1 MTPTSRAADQPTGAA
16 DAPRAG
22 TAADGASLRALEFAS
37 VVEMLAART
46 AFTPSREL
54 AEATVP
60 VADER
65 HVELLQEQTDEALR
79 LLDEQAQ
86 ASIGGARDVRGPI
99 DRARRGGRLSAQEL
113 LDLAETLHATAL
125 FAARLAAWRGRHLA
139 GIRDLLDDAPTL
151 RERIERSVDEAG
163 EILDTASGELAAI
176 RKRMRMAQDRVRE
189 RLNTMLRS
197 AELAGVIGEAIVT
210 LRAGRYVIPV
220 RAEAKGRL
228 KGIVHDQSASGAT
241 LFVEP
246 LSVVELNNTWTQA
259 MLDQEREVD
268 RILEELSR
276 MVEASGDALGASLDA
291 LARADL
297 WLARARLAG
306 DQNAVR
312 PALSEDA
319 VELLSARHPLLG
331 AGAVPID
338 LRLGERFGYRA
349 MVITGPNTGGKTV
362 SLKTLGLLALM
373 HQAGLRVPAAQG
385 ARLPVFRRV
394 MADIGDE
401 QSIAQS
407 LSTFSSHLVNVVRFV
422 EAAGQG
428 TLVLL
433 DEVGAGTDP
442 TEGSALAMA
451 IVERLL
457 AAGAVVAATTHYAE
471 LKTFATEHAN
481 VTNASVEF
489 DVATL
494 RPTYRLTIGLPGKS
508 QAFAI
513 ANRLGLP
520 RDVLDDAERRL
531 SAEHRSMEET
541 LAAIQRAE
549 RARGEELDRAR
560 EERTA
565 AAEERARARSGVTRA
580 RLEAGKVLDEARRAA
595 DAMLVRAERDV
606 AELRREVGRLQAG
619 RRGVQRRSEAASALD
634 ELERRAAASRAAV
647 QREAMER
654 TPNGGSGAVG
664 GLDEGAEPIAARL
677 EPRVGLFG
685 RSRTLGTT
693 GRIVERSGRTG
704 RVTLETEGARVVV
717 PGDDVEVVPEPAPAS
732 PSRDRAADELRRRA
746 AARVAPR
753 LDLRGERVES
763 ALEQLDAYLDE
774 ALLAGLDSVA
784 IIHGAGTGALRRAI
798 RDRLAEHPRV
808 RGTRSGRR
816 EEGGDG
822 TTVAEL

>member
-1 MTPTSRAADQPTGAA
+1 MTRTSRAASQPATAA
-16 DAPRAG
+16 DAPDPG
-22 TAADGASLRALEFAS
+22 IAADAGSLRALEFGA
-37 VVEMLAART
+37 VVGMLAART

-54 AEATVP
+54 AEATLP
-60 VADER
+60 VADAR
-65 HVELLQEQTDEALR
+65 HVALLQEQTDEAVR

-86 ASIGGARDVRGPI
+86 ATIGGARDVRGPVE
-99 DRARRGGRLSAQEL
+99 RARRGGRLSAQEL
-113 LDLAETLHATAL
+113 LELAETLHATTL
-125 FAARLAAWRGRHLA
+125 FAARLATWHGRHL
-139 GIRDLLDDAPTL
+139 GGLRDLLDEAPAL
-151 RERIERSVDEAG
+151 RERIERSVDDAG

-176 RKRMRMAQDRVRE
+176 RKRMRTAQDRVRE
-189 RLNTMLRS
+189 RLNAMIRS
-197 AELAGVIGEAIVT
+197 PEMAGVIGEAIVT
-210 LRAGRYVIPV
+210 VRAGRYVIPV

-246 LSVVELNNTWTQA
+246 LTVVELNNTWTQA
-259 MLDQEREVD
+259 ALDEEREVD
-268 RILEELSR
+268 RILDELSR
-276 MVEASGDALGASLDA
+276 MVEAGAESLAASLEA

-297 WLARARLAG
+297 WLARARLAAE
-306 DQNAVR
+306 QNAVR

-319 VELLSARHPLLG
+319 VELLSARHPLLDSG
-331 AGAVPID
+331 GVPID

-349 MVITGPNTGGKTV
+349 IVITGPNTGGKTV

-373 HQAGLRVPAAQG
+373 HQAGLRVPAAEG

-422 EAAGQG
+422 DAASAQ

-457 AAGAVVAATTHYAE
+457 AAGAMVAATTHYAE

-513 ANRLGLP
+513 AERLGLP
-520 RDVLDDAERRL
+520 PDVLQDAQQRL

-549 RARGEELDRAR
+549 TARGEELDLAR
-560 EERTA
+560 QERQA
-565 AAEERARARSGVTRA
+565 AAGERERARSGITRA
-580 RLEAGKVLDEARRAA
+580 RREAGKVLDEARHAA
-595 DAMLVRAERDV
+595 DAMLARAEREV
-606 AELRREVGRLQAG
+606 ADLRREVGRVQAG
-619 RRGVQRRSEAASALD
+619 GRGPHRRSEAAAGLD
-634 ELERRAAASRAAV
+634 ELERRAAAA
-647 QREAMER
+647 REAVER
-654 TPNGGSGAVG
+654 GAG
-664 GLDEGAEPIAARL
+664 APKDQEMDLDDEPEAAAARV

-685 RSRTLGTT
+685 RSRTLGTS

-704 RVTLETEGARVVV
+704 RVTLETEGPRVVV
-717 PGDDVEVVPEPAPAS
+717 PGDDVEVVPEPAPA
-732 PSRDRAADELRRRA
+732 PEGRDQAADELRRRA
-746 AARVAPR
+746 AARVSPR

-763 ALEQLDAYLDE
+763 ALEQLDAYVDE

-822 TTVAEL
+822 TTIVEL